1 MADTIALNLGSL
13 RSDMSITMHTH
24 HAARLWF
31 GRRKSEESG
40 PASHTIIGMPR
51 FISLMDQM
59 KNAAA
64 QNDPYADH
72 WLIRMEERLVAARS
86 EIQALAQ
93 QIDELLNKVP
103 PAISIAENLNVQ
115 PVRLPLFI
123 GCQLGYIGVYLLT
136 EYDTLARRI
145 LLAHHTAL
153 IGRKLMEQMLDRGAH
168 EIRSCYGLAQ
178 QYRHAGVT
186 RDDIA
191 ANNARARDAIEK
203 FGQLPQDVLQ
213 GTVRSSYAPA
223 LPQLRGGLDAAAEMG
238 ADDSVLEQSTATEL
252 EDEPNGA

>member
-1 MADTIALNLGSL
+1 MADNIALNLGSL

-31 GRRKSEESG
+31 GRRKSEDSG
-40 PASHTIIGMPR
+40 QSNHTIIGMPR
-51 FISLMDQM
+51 FITLMDQM

-72 WLIRMEERLVAARS
+72 WLIRMEERLESARS
-86 EIQALAQ
+86 EVRTLADQ
-93 QIDELLNKVP
+93 VDQLLSNVP
-103 PAISIAENLNVQ
+103 PAISIAENLNIQ

-145 LLAHHTAL
+145 LLAHHTAM
-153 IGRKLMEQMLDRGAH
+153 IGRKQMEQLLDRGAH

-186 RDDIA
+186 RDDMA
-191 ANNARARDAIEK
+191 ANNARARDTIEK
-203 FGQLPQDVLQ
+203 FGTLPQEVLE

-223 LPQLRGGLDAAAEMG
+223 LPQLRNSSDSAAEHV
-238 ADDSVLEQSTATEL
+238 AEDSGLEQGTVEAL
-252 EDEPNGA
+252 EGEPNGA

>member
-13 RSDMSITMHTH
+13 RSSMSITMHTH

-40 PASHTIIGMPR
+40 QASHTIIGMPR
-51 FISLMDQM
+51 FITLMDQM

-72 WLIRMEERLVAARS
+72 WLIRMEERLEAARA
-86 EIQALAQ
+86 EVQALAQ
-93 QIDELLNKVP
+93 QIDELLKKVP
-103 PAISIAENLNVQ
+103 PAISIEENLNVQ

-191 ANNARARDAIEK
+191 ANNARARDAVEK
-203 FGQLPQDVLQ
+203 FGQLPQDVLE

-223 LPQLRGGLDAAAEMG
+223 LPQLRGSSDAAAETD
-238 ADDSVLEQSTATEL
+238 ANDSGLEQGTDQVL
-252 EDEPNGA
+252 EDESNGA